1 MSSLEVIIPAY
12 NAALYIAETLDS
24 VLQHDC
30 ENLAVMVV
38 DNASTDE
45 TEQVVRGYG
54 QQVKYVR
61 NEVNIGSSRNHN
73 RALSLATADYVKLL
87 SADDVLMP
95 GVLAEQKAILDNFPA
110 VGVVTCNG
118 IVTDSALNRTGEIMF
133 LPGYWKG
140 QSAVRQCARRL
151 ANLIGAPS
159 NTMFRRAHVRDAAFN
174 PDLKWMGDLDFA
186 CQVLSRG
193 DFYNIDKFGFKYRRH
208 DATDSLLSCPAGV
221 RLHDE
226 LAFARKYGGGMPA
239 FSRIVYR
246 QARHR
251 LQAARV
257 KATAA

>member
-1 MSSLEVIIPAY
+1 MSSLQVIIPAY
-12 NAALYIAETLDS
+12 NVAQYIAETLHS
-24 VLQHDC
+24 VLQQECKDF
-30 ENLAVMVV
+30 AVMVV

-45 TEQVVRGYG
+45 TEQVVRSFG

-61 NEVNIGSSRNHN
+61 NEVNIGSIRNHN

-95 GVLAEQKAILDNFPA
+95 GMLAEQKAVLDKFPE

-118 IVTDSALNRTGEIMF
+118 IITDSALNRTGEIMY

-140 QSAVRQCARRL
+140 RNAVRQCARRL

-159 NTMFRRAHVRDAAFN
+159 NTMFRRAYVKDSAFD
-174 PDLKWMGDLDFA
+174 PELKWMGDLDFA
-186 CQVLSRG
+186 CQVLSHS

-226 LAFARKYGGGMPA
+226 LAFARKYGGGLPA
-239 FSRIVYR
+239 LSRIVYR
-246 QARHR
+246 QAKHR
-251 LQAARV
+251 LKAA
-257 KATAA
+257 KASAAVA